1 MVYKWC
7 MALIH
12 LVHHLNCLYKPITH
26 TEGRTQHTHARI
38 EHRYTHLRANSE
50 RQREREQ
57 EQEEEVIES
66 IDLSCKLENSIEFLQ
81 SFKKRALSFLDHSQ
95 LVIWKL
101 DLW

>member
-1 MVYKWC
+1 MVYDPN
-7 MALIH
+7 L
-12 LVHHLNCLYKPITH
+12 LVHHPNCLYKASDPWRTTTGNTH
-26 TEGRTQHTHARI
+26 TSI
-38 EHRYTHLRANSE
+38 EHINTHLRVNSE

-81 SFKKRALSFLDHSQ
+81 SFKKRALSSLDHSQ